1 MIGKIG
7 CLEAPAQLETG
18 KCNKLDDLTTFALRQ
33 FIEHIVAQV
42 FQVTQSDLQRHSR
55 GRASVAF
62 ARQVAM
68 YLGHVTFGISMHDVG
83 EIFGRDRTTVAHAC
97 AVIED
102 ARDDPGFDFTMDLL
116 AFALLPSVCGGD
128 EDCPVAK

>member
-1 MIGKIG
+1 MIGKLG
-7 CLEAPAQLETG
+7 CLEARAQFEMG
-18 KCNKLDDLTTFALRQ
+18 QCNKLDDLTSFALRQ
-33 FIEHIVAQV
+33 FIEHIVIHV
-42 FQVTQSDLQRHSR
+42 FQVTQSDLQRQSR

-102 ARDDPGFDFTMDLL
+102 ARDDPCFDFTMDLL
-116 AFALLPSVCGGD
+116 AFALMPSHCAVD
-128 EDCPVAK
+128 AD